1 MPQQRP
7 KKGQTP
13 INSDAFNLV
22 PDLATINDTSGV
34 VVSVADRTEADS
46 IASALAAAGWPVTD
60 ARPLYVW
67 NLSTNSLEVKVTAG
81 WKGGI
86 KPFGHM
92 GKTDGFQPFTG
103 GPNRVTFGAA
113 QILRGG
119 VTFSDTDDALVVPV
133 AGLYRITAQFY
144 TTGTGGGT
152 ELGLLYTNS
161 VNQTGITTRHY
172 KEPNNDTQSTCTGVI
187 QLAAGDKVQ
196 MYAQLVGTS
205 VSTWG
210 TASHNGDW
218 VEVEFMDQW

>member
-46 IASALAAAGWPVTD
+46 IASALATAGWPVTD

-67 NLSTNSLEVKVTAG
+67 NQSTNSLEVKVTAG
-81 WKGGI
+81 WKGGV

-92 GKTDGFQPFTG
+92 GKTNGFTAGTDQNPVSG
-103 GPNRVTFGAA
+103 MAA

-119 VTFSDTDDALVVPV
+119 MTFSSADNALVVPLT
-133 AGLYRITAQFY
+133 GYYRLSGRTYSSGAS
-144 TTGTGGGT
+144 TGGSLWQITINGVT
-152 ELGLLYTNS
+152 AGFGAS
-161 VNQTGITTRHY
+161 VWWTKTQVDEFVPLTTVVR
-172 KEPNNDTQSTCTGVI
+172 
-187 QLAAGDKVQ
+187 QLTAGDKLALR
-196 MYAQLVGTS
+196 AQQPA
-205 VSTWG
+205 STWG
-210 TASHNGDW
+210 SDGYNGCFI
-218 VEVEFMDQW
+218 EVEFMDQW